1 MNNGNNLSLLNLA
14 LALDRVGGDRELLEE
29 VAQLFL
35 DDYPNSVAEIEQA
48 LAAGDARG
56 VERGAHTLK
65 GAVSNFGADSVVE
78 TALALEMAGR
88 AGDLTTA
95 PEQFMRLNA
104 RLSAL
109 HDELVAICSH

>member
-1 MNNGNNLSLLNLA
+1 MTNNLSLLNLA

-48 LAAGDARG
+48 LAVGDPKG

-95 PEQFMRLNA
+95 PEEFTRLNA

-109 HDELVAICSH
+109 HEELAAICSH

>member
-1 MNNGNNLSLLNLA
+1 MNNNLSLLNLA
-14 LALDRVGGDRELLEE
+14 LALERVGGDRELLEE

-35 DDYPNSVAEIEQA
+35 EDYPNSVAEIEVA
-48 LAAGDARG
+48 LAAGDPRG

-78 TALALEMAGR
+78 TAFALEMAGR
-88 AGDLTTA
+88 RGDLTTA
-95 PEQFMRLNA
+95 PEDFIRLNA

-109 HDELVAICSH
+109 HQELASICPQ

>member
-1 MNNGNNLSLLNLA
+1 MNNNQSLLNLA
-14 LALDRVGGDRELLEE
+14 MALERVGGDRELLEE

-35 DDYPNSVAEIEQA
+35 DDYPNSIAEIRTA
-48 LAAGDARG
+48 LDAGDPKG

-88 AGDLTTA
+88 NGDLSTA
-95 PEQFMRLNA
+95 PEEFLRLNE

-109 HDELVAICSH
+109 HEELAAICVH

>member
-1 MNNGNNLSLLNLA
+1 MNNNLSLLNLA
-14 LALDRVGGDRELLEE
+14 LSLERVGGDRELLEE

-35 DDYPNSVAEIEQA
+35 DDYPNSIAEIQTA
-48 LAAGDARG
+48 LAAGDPRG

-88 AGDLTTA
+88 NGDLTTA
-95 PEQFMRLNA
+95 PEEFIRLNE

-109 HDELVAICSH
+109 HEELAAICVH